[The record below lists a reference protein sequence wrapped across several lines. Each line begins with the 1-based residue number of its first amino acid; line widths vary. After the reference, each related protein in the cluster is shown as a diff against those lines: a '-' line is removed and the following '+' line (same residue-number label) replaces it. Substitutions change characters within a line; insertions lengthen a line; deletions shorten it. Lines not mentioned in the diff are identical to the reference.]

1 MVNLQEKNVLIT
13 GAGTGMGQGCAVAFA
28 KAGCQVAIA
37 GRRSEKLMETAELC
51 RPATVHQH
59 SVDISDR
66 NATQALIEWATEKLE
81 RIDILVHSAGVNI
94 KKRSMFEM
102 DPAEWDK
109 VLAINATG
117 TYNLLWAV
125 LPQMRD
131 RGDGLIVN
139 ISSVAGKR
147 ASDLGGIAY
156 CASKFAATG
165 LGTAVGLE
173 ESQRGIRVTNVYPG
187 EVDTPLLEQR
197 PHPVSEERRAQM
209 LKQEDIAQ
217 VVLSIAA
224 LPARAH
230 IPEIVI
236 KPITQAYS

>member
-1 MVNLQEKNVLIT
+1 MSQQQKRVLIT

-28 KAGCQVAIA
+28 QAGYQVALA
-37 GRRSEKLMETAELC
+37 GRRKEKLLETVALC
-51 RPATVHQH
+51 EPAHAHVHA
-59 SVDISDR
+59 VDVADR
-66 NATQALIEWATEKLE
+66 TATKALIDWATETMGG
-81 RIDILVHSAGVNI
+81 IDILIHSAGVNI
-94 KKRSMFEM
+94 KTRSMLEM
-102 DPAEWDK
+102 DPEQWDR

-117 TYNLLWAV
+117 TYNLMWAV

-131 RGDGLIVN
+131 REDGLIVN

-173 ESQRGIRVTNVYPG
+173 EGQRGIRVTNVYPG

-197 PHPVSEERRAQM
+197 PNPVSDDHRARM

-217 VVLSIAA
+217 MVLAIAA

-236 KPITQAYS
+236 KPVTQAYS